1 MIDYASLLK
10 YPIPPGRQTVDAR
23 AAALYALSIGVGQD
37 PVDQRQ
43 LGFVDHTRELQSLP
57 FMALVVALHGRWS
70 ADPDTGI
77 DAVRLVH
84 SEQAAQFHAPLP
96 IGGEVVAHMRVV
108 DVIDKGEGRG
118 ALLYTERELTDATTG
133 ARIATLHSTS
143 FLRGNG
149 GFGGPTGPVKA
160 VHPMPE
166 TDPDWSVE
174 MPTRGEQALY
184 YRLNGDVNPL
194 HSDPVI
200 ARRAGFDRP
209 ILHGLCTLGVCGH
222 ALLRTLCDYDPN
234 RLAAMDLRFSSPV
247 FPGDTVT
254 VDIWRNGS
262 FRARVAERN
271 ATVVNNG
278 KVTLRD

>member
-10 YPIPPGRQTVDAR
+10 YPIPSSRQTVDAK
-23 AAALYALSIGVGQD
+23 AAALYALSIGLGQD
-37 PVDQRQ
+37 PVDEKQ
-43 LGFVDHTRELQSLP
+43 LSFVDHSGELQTLP

-70 ADPDTGI
+70 ADPGTGI

-96 IGGEVVAHMRVV
+96 IGSELVAHMRVV

-118 ALLYTERELTDATTG
+118 ALLYTERELSDAKTG
-133 ARIATLHSTS
+133 VRIATLQSTS

-149 GFGGPTGPVKA
+149 GFGGPTGPMKP
-160 VHPMPE
+160 VHAMP
-166 TDPDWSVE
+166 DSAPDWSVD
-174 MPTRGEQALY
+174 MPTRSEQALY

-194 HSDPVI
+194 HSNPAV
-200 ARRAGFDRP
+200 AKLAGFDRP

-222 ALLRTLCDYDPN
+222 AVLRTLCDYDAD
-234 RLAAMDLRFSSPV
+234 RLASMDLRFSAPV
-247 FPGDTVT
+247 FPGDLIS

-262 FRARVAERN
+262 FRARVAKRGT
-271 ATVVNNG
+271 TVINNG
-278 KVTLRD
+278 KVVLRP